1 MTPKI
6 LPENYYSWLISLA
19 KCLDAKLTQ
28 QSVALLYSNDKWVE
42 QEIWETIPF
51 TIVTNNIKFLC
62 LTLSKQGKEVYKNF
76 KSLKKELRKVSEDGK
91 IANAHGL
98 VGLHSKNGHLPKS
111 IQHLQCNSD
120 QNSKTILCRPWM
132 NSTQSHMEKQ
142 TPRTAKSTLAHKK
155 NLWSYHNS

>member
-1 MTPKI
+1 
-6 LPENYYSWLISLA
+6 
-19 KCLDAKLTQ
+19 LTQ

-91 IANAHGL
+91 ISNAHGL
-98 VGLHSKNGHLPKS
+98 VGLS
-111 IQHLQCNSD
+111 
-120 QNSKTILCRPWM
+120 W
-132 NSTQSHMEKQ
+132 
-142 TPRTAKSTLAHKK
+142 
-155 NLWSYHNS
+155 

>member
-1 MTPKI
+1 MFYNK
-6 LPENYYSWLISLA
+6 N
-19 KCLDAKLTQ
+19 
-28 QSVALLYSNDKWVE
+28 VE
-42 QEIWETIPF
+42 
-51 TIVTNNIKFLC
+51 
-62 LTLSKQGKEVYKNF
+62 
-76 KSLKKELRKVSEDGK
+76 SLKKELRKVSEDGK

-142 TPRTAKSTLAHKK
+142 KKSPGQLNLTLVQKGISGVITIPNFK
-155 NLWSYHNS
+155 L